1 MVNIVRCFL
10 GAVALV
16 ALFGCSSFEQ
26 PLLYDVRVDPSL
38 VRPDGT
44 GIAGQVQI
52 HYAVGRRANVT
63 VSVIGADGK
72 TFVIRDSIL
81 RAADQYAIR
90 FDGTVAAGTGAD
102 RRVLPDGDYS
112 VKVKAV
118 DLEGK
123 QMELSNQLS
132 IRDADTEPLAISN
145 LVVRPDTI
153 TPNNDGEDD
162 DSTVSYSL
170 SKKAVVTVFVT
181 DAEGNFALLQEPT
194 DQEGEAGLGTP
205 WDGKENGSRL
215 LANGQYTLHVKAVDK
230 AGNATEVT
238 KQITIENAGTPRMA
252 ISKVKFWPPIVPLK
266 GTLHVEITVKNIGDT
281 VIKQL
286 GPDPGTRYSINS
298 SYASF
303 RDDQGRPLYYERPG
317 RWRVGIMW
325 NNAPQPYPVRWGF
338 GKDLAPGNE
347 ATVAGDIVIDTELPR
362 TGTYFWAGI
371 EQGGVGF
378 LETNKGQTEI
388 RIAY

>member
-1 MVNIVRCFL
+1 MQ
-10 GAVALV
+10 
-16 ALFGCSSFEQ
+16 Q
-26 PLLYDVRVDPSL
+26 PLLYGVQVDPPL
-38 VRPDGT
+38 VRPDGN
-44 GIAGQVQI
+44 GIAGQAQI
-52 HYAVGRRANVT
+52 RYAVSRRANVT
-63 VSVIGADGK
+63 VSLLGSEGK
-72 TFVIRDSIL
+72 VFVIRDSIL

-90 FDGTVAAGTGAD
+90 FDGTVATGTGTD
-102 RRVLPDGDYS
+102 RQVLPNGDYG
-112 VKVKAV
+112 VKIKAV
-118 DLEGK
+118 DLEGE
-123 QMELSNQLS
+123 QMELGDTVS
-132 IRDADTEPLAISN
+132 IRDADTVPLEISN
-145 LVVRPDTI
+145 LVVRPETI
-153 TPNNDGEDD
+153 TPNNDGESDEA
-162 DSTVSYSL
+162 TVSYSL
-170 SKKAVVTVFVT
+170 SKEAEVTVFLT
-181 DAEGNFALLQEPT
+181 DAEGNFALLQQPT
-194 DQEGEAGLGTP
+194 DQQGEAGLGIP

-215 LANGQYTLHVKAVDK
+215 LPNGSYSLHVKAVDK
-230 AGNATEVT
+230 AGNTTEAT
-238 KQITIENAGTPRMA
+238 KQVTIENGGTPRMA

-303 RDDQGRPLYYERPG
+303 RDDQGRPIYYERPG

-338 GKDLAPGNE
+338 GKDLSPGDE
-347 ATVAGDIVIDTELPR
+347 VTVAGDIVIDTELPR